1 MTQKPRESI
10 RGVLGPVRHELGNA
24 LSQMVRDPN
33 LAIAHALKG
42 RDRMRCVGDL
52 TGIDDLFPIVPD
64 RPDLAR
70 RVVAIDI
77 RSKEASIIH
86 LRTAVDDSTGQ

>member
-1 MTQKPRESI
+1 
-10 RGVLGPVRHELGNA
+10 
-24 LSQMVRDPN
+24 
-33 LAIAHALKG
+33 
-42 RDRMRCVGDL
+42 MRCVGDL